1 MRIKKI
7 TCIIGMLL
15 LFSQTA
21 KAANNVA
28 IAEFVNNIR
37 GSFNMLV
44 AKEFVPGSKRLIKTR
59 KMIKKGYNNE
69 IRNMQILLS
78 GLDLVANIRTTDP
91 KRLSQFAE
99 QEREIEKTLDTV
111 VSSLTSIIKSRI
123 DASNLQAKTSAG
135 EGATASNSSAGEDDI
150 DFDEEDIGSD
160 IDIDDNLIEISDESI
175 EVNNERLNLD
185 DVAKQAYLD
194 IAYQYVPVY
203 AGKEVTW
210 YAGDKV
216 EQIKLGKDL
225 SLKHVFIP
233 YPRKGIV
240 QPYPLHSIFATTFM
254 PDRKGVMHV
263 MRMYIILLVNEAEHG
278 TVRVATREIPT
289 FRWDRNPYFIAAAT
303 GTVLKKIFTSTL
315 GQKVD
320 TF

>member
-7 TCIIGMLL
+7 TCIIGVLL

-21 KAANNVA
+21 TAANNVA

-91 KRLSQFAE
+91 KRLSQFAM

-111 VSSLTSIIKSRI
+111 VASLTSIIKSRI
-123 DASNLQAKTSAG
+123 DASNMQAKTSAE
-135 EGATASNSSAGEDDI
+135 EGASADNSSADGIGD

-194 IAYQYVPVY
+194 IAFQYVPVF

-216 EQIKLGKDL
+216 EQIKLGKDM

-233 YPRKGIV
+233 YPRKGLV
-240 QPYPLHSIFATTFM
+240 KPYPLHSIFATTFM

-315 GQKVD
+315 GQKVES
-320 TF
+320 F